1 MQPSTLK
8 IKISAAR
15 SLMVGGSFMFLGVL
29 FGAFGAHALKAMV
42 EPKLLETWET
52 GVKYLLLHGLSLLA
66 MGIIVQITELQL
78 VWSRRFITAGVT
90 LFSFNCILYVLSG
103 IKTFAMIV
111 PVGGVLMLVG
121 WILFAVEVF
130 RAPKHS

>member
-8 IKISAAR
+8 IKVSAAR
-15 SLMVGGSFMFLGVL
+15 TLMVGGSFMFLGVL

-78 VWSRRFITAGVT
+78 VWSRRLITAGVT
-90 LFSFNCILYVLSG
+90 LFSFNCVLYVLSG

>member
-15 SLMVGGSFMFLGVL
+15 TLMVGGSFMFLGVL
-29 FGAFGAHALKAMV
+29 FGAFGAHALKAMI

-78 VWSRRFITAGVT
+78 VWSRRLITVGVS

-103 IKTFAMIV
+103 VKTFAMIV

>member
-1 MQPSTLK
+1 MQPSILK
-8 IKISAAR
+8 IKVSAAR
-15 SLMVGGSFMFLGVL
+15 TLMVGGSFMFLGVL

-78 VWSRRFITAGVT
+78 VWSRRLITAGVS

>member
-1 MQPSTLK
+1 
-8 IKISAAR
+8 
-15 SLMVGGSFMFLGVL
+15 MVGGSFMFLGVL
-29 FGAFGAHALKAMV
+29 FGAFGAHALKAMI

-78 VWSRRFITAGVT
+78 VWSRRLITVGVS

-103 IKTFAMIV
+103 VKTFAMIV

>member
-8 IKISAAR
+8 IKKSAATT
-15 SLMVGGSFMFLGVL
+15 LMIGGSFMFLGVL
-29 FGAFGAHALKAMV
+29 FGAFGAHALKTMV

-52 GVKYLLLHGLSLLA
+52 GVKYLLLHGLALMAL
-66 MGIIVQITELQL
+66 GIIVQITELPL
-78 VWSRRFITAGVT
+78 VWSRRFITAGVS
-90 LFSFNCILYVLSG
+90 LFSFNCIVYVLSG
-103 IKTFAMIV
+103 LKTFAMIV
-111 PVGGVLMLVG
+111 PFGGVLMLVG

>member
-15 SLMVGGSFMFLGVL
+15 TLMVGGSFMFLGVL

-78 VWSRRFITAGVT
+78 VWSRRLITAGVS